1 MIIVV
6 MLDISKHP
14 LRMAKSEVGSPK
26 PIPSNFFFF
35 FWDSFFNQVIYVWEP
50 LVWTKEFR
58 VSHLVVTSCHLVITM
73 VTILGTNKQP
83 TENLR
88 FILVKCKEESMKNFK
103 VYKLVAYKFLV
114 VLEVFPLSAG
124 PSLHPIH
131 PSFETQ
137 LKLEGTT
144 NLGTPK
150 LRQFTLKF
158 WEVGLMVLKALENNS
173 QHFVTALVQLNST
186 EINAWD

>member
-1 MIIVV
+1 
-6 MLDISKHP
+6 
-14 LRMAKSEVGSPK
+14 
-26 PIPSNFFFF
+26 
-35 FWDSFFNQVIYVWEP
+35 
-50 LVWTKEFR
+50 
-58 VSHLVVTSCHLVITM
+58 M

-88 FILVKCKEESMKNFK
+88 FILVKCKEESMKIFK

-158 WEVGLMVLKALENNS
+158 
-173 QHFVTALVQLNST
+173 
-186 EINAWD
+186 